1 MDVEQQKKGDV
12 QMTRN
17 QWPFLPRSEG
27 LSLKTNSMASMSCG
41 HVFLNDECLYVCI
54 MYMRVYT
61 YHNIYIY
68 ICKTVVH
75 EALQITSRNHVDM
88 GSNWE
93 LKISVLFNI
102 Q

>member
-1 MDVEQQKKGDV
+1 MYV
-12 QMTRN
+12 
-17 QWPFLPRSEG
+17 
-27 LSLKTNSMASMSCG
+27 SCI
-41 HVFLNDECLYVCI
+41 C
-54 MYMRVYT
+54 VYI
-61 YHNIYIY
+61 HIIIYIH
-68 ICKTVVH
+68 IHMQNMVH